1 MLHIIKVI
9 QFSQDD
15 KPQTFKFIT
24 IVSKKDKRERVYIV
38 EMMLKV

>member
-9 QFSQDD
+9 QFAQDD
-15 KPQTFKFIT
+15 KSQTFKFIT
-24 IVSKKDKRERVYIV
+24 IVSKKYKREGGYIV